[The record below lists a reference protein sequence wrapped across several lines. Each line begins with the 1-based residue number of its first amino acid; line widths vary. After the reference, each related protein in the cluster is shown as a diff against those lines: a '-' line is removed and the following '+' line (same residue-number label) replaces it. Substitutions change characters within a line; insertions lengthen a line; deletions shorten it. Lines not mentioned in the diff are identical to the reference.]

1 MALGKL
7 PASADFFKQLSHDY
21 RQLRFIIHALENFA
35 LGALIHGYEF
45 ENHYL
50 LHIIEQ
56 LEVLIS
62 KAQRLKDRVEDIHR
76 CRNANLKP

>member
-1 MALGKL
+1 MDLNKL

-35 LGALIHGYEF
+35 LGALMHGYKF
-45 ENHYL
+45 EDHYL

-56 LEVLIS
+56 LEILIS
-62 KAQRLKDRVEDIHR
+62 RTQRLKDWVEEIHR
-76 CRNANLKP
+76 CRNTTLRS

>member
-1 MALGKL
+1 MALDKV

-35 LGALIHGYEF
+35 LGALMHGYEF

-56 LEVLIS
+56 LEILIS
-62 KAQRLKDRVEDIHR
+62 RTQRLKDWVEEIHR
-76 CRNANLKP
+76 CRNAHLKP